1 MAAKFTRAAFLY
13 CEWMRSRAFRRR
25 SAATVGV
32 YVATGLGFAATVVA
46 ARSLGPDAFGL
57 FALALATATFVQVL
71 LDATAEEAAI
81 KYGFRY
87 ATRGEW
93 GRLRR
98 LFRVAVEVKIVGA
111 VAAAAVIALIAPAA
125 EALFGDNGL
134 TAPLLAAAAL
144 PLVQAPEGVAG
155 AALVVGDRYDVR
167 GLLMAWTAGLRL
179 VGVAIGAQFG
189 PTEALLGLVAG
200 QAVASVLLALLAH
213 GTFARLPEAPPAA
226 IGADAR
232 PLRRFVAQSAVTS
245 TLLSARSALGTV
257 LLGLVAPAVQVGYFR
272 AAQAPQTGAAAATAP
287 ARLVLLAEQTQDV
300 ELGRLDRVWQVL
312 RRYVTT
318 TAAISIVMLPLL
330 WLLMPALVRLV
341 YGDAFDG
348 AVDATR
354 LMTLAAALQ
363 VVFGWT
369 KSFPVS
375 IGRPG
380 LRILAHAV
388 ELAVLVPLLLLLG
401 ARWGATGAAAAGVAA
416 TAAFALVWTALLVRL
431 RREPG
436 LVGAVEPVA
445 TREAVAR

>member
-1 MAAKFTRAAFLY
+1 VRTSLP
-13 CEWMRSRAFRRR
+13 
-25 SAATVGV
+25 TV
-32 YVATGLGFAATVVA
+32 
-46 ARSLGPDAFGL
+46 
-57 FALALATATFVQVL
+57 
-71 LDATAEEAAI
+71 
-81 KYGFRY
+81 
-87 ATRGEW
+87 
-93 GRLRR
+93 
-98 LFRVAVEVKIVGA
+98 
-111 VAAAAVIALIAPAA
+111 
-125 EALFGDNGL
+125 
-134 TAPLLAAAAL
+134 
-144 PLVQAPEGVAG
+144 
-155 AALVVGDRYDVR
+155 
-167 GLLMAWTAGLRL
+167 L
-179 VGVAIGAQFG
+179 VGV
-189 PTEALLGLVAG
+189 VAKG
-200 QAVASVLLALLAH
+200 SQVAN
-213 GTFARLPEAPPAA
+213 
-226 IGADAR
+226 
-232 PLRRFVAQSAVTS
+232 
-245 TLLSARSALGTV
+245 
-257 LLGLVAPAVQVGYFR
+257 FR
-272 AAQAPQTGAAAATAP
+272 AAQAPQTAFLSLSAP

-312 RRYVTT
+312 RRYMTT
-318 TAAISIVMLPLL
+318 TAAISLVALPLL

>member
-1 MAAKFTRAAFLY
+1 
-13 CEWMRSRAFRRR
+13 
-25 SAATVGV
+25 
-32 YVATGLGFAATVVA
+32 
-46 ARSLGPDAFGL
+46 
-57 FALALATATFVQVL
+57 
-71 LDATAEEAAI
+71 
-81 KYGFRY
+81 
-87 ATRGEW
+87 
-93 GRLRR
+93 
-98 LFRVAVEVKIVGA
+98 
-111 VAAAAVIALIAPAA
+111 
-125 EALFGDNGL
+125 
-134 TAPLLAAAAL
+134 
-144 PLVQAPEGVAG
+144 
-155 AALVVGDRYDVR
+155 
-167 GLLMAWTAGLRL
+167 
-179 VGVAIGAQFG
+179 
-189 PTEALLGLVAG
+189 
-200 QAVASVLLALLAH
+200 
-213 GTFARLPEAPPAA
+213 
-226 IGADAR
+226 
-232 PLRRFVAQSAVTS
+232 
-245 TLLSARSALGTV
+245 
-257 LLGLVAPAVQVGYFR
+257 
-272 AAQAPQTGAAAATAP
+272 
-287 ARLVLLAEQTQDV
+287 
-300 ELGRLDRVWQVL
+300 
-312 RRYVTT
+312 VTT